1 MRITT
6 TLSKRDAILDAA
18 LDLFAERTFASTP
31 MPVLAEHAGVGAGT
45 IYRYFDSKD
54 ALVNALYRRWKT
66 EMTDVVSGDIPQ
78 GLTPR
83 EEFGHWWLGLWT
95 FATENP
101 AAFLFLETHHHAA
114 YLDDSSLDIG
124 TELTARAVAYVRR
137 GQRLG
142 AIRSG
147 RPEMLIALVLG
158 GVHRSVQDRDR
169 QRLATHPGHA
179 RCVRGGRVVVARSL
193 NHPQEGASPM
203 ANVLIT
209 GCSSGFGLLAA
220 LEFAR
225 RGDTVFASMRTV
237 SKSGALEQAA
247 AAEGLKVKVIA
258 LDVTDDASVR
268 AGVDAVVAEA
278 GTIDVLVNNAG
289 IEMNGAIH
297 LISDDEARWQLDT
310 NVLGPLRTMRAVVP
324 IMLQQGG
331 GTIVNVSSV
340 AGVVAVPYGGM
351 YSASKHT
358 LEAMTEAMH
367 YELAH
372 RNIRLALIEP
382 GQFTT
387 EFANNSQMAA
397 GMAADADAT
406 QRRER
411 LRASM
416 GGLLPAGPPPDPQA
430 VANAIV
436 DAAQARAPKLRVP
449 VGADAELV
457 TAARSS
463 MDFESFEQAMRQTLN
478 WFD

>member
-1 MRITT
+1 
-6 TLSKRDAILDAA
+6 
-18 LDLFAERTFASTP
+18 
-31 MPVLAEHAGVGAGT
+31 
-45 IYRYFDSKD
+45 
-54 ALVNALYRRWKT
+54 
-66 EMTDVVSGDIPQ
+66 
-78 GLTPR
+78 
-83 EEFGHWWLGLWT
+83 
-95 FATENP
+95 
-101 AAFLFLETHHHAA
+101 
-114 YLDDSSLDIG
+114 
-124 TELTARAVAYVRR
+124 
-137 GQRLG
+137 
-142 AIRSG
+142 
-147 RPEMLIALVLG
+147 
-158 GVHRSVQDRDR
+158 
-169 QRLATHPGHA
+169 
-179 RCVRGGRVVVARSL
+179 
-193 NHPQEGASPM
+193 M

-237 SKSGALEQAA
+237 SKSGSLEEAA
-247 AAEGLKVKVIA
+247 AAEGLKVTVIA

-268 AGVDAVVAEA
+268 AGVDAVVADA

-289 IEMNGAIH
+289 IEMNGAVH
-297 LISDDEARWQLDT
+297 LISDEEARWQLDT

-324 IMLQQGG
+324 IMVHQGG

-351 YSASKHT
+351 YSASKHA

-367 YELAH
+367 YELSH
-372 RNIRLALIEP
+372 RSIRFALIEP

-397 GMAADADAT
+397 GMATDADAT
-406 QRRER
+406 QRRDRFRE
-411 LRASM
+411 SM

-457 TAARSS
+457 TAARAS